1 MSAVRERRHETEAER
16 RKREAWETQCY
27 GCLAR
32 DLDEAVASPLSGSPV
47 MFAMSILSDA
57 QMVISDE
64 LNEGPVSE
72 ERAEQ
77 ARQYMN
83 RAKYVIST
91 QLTMKETDDEPTA

>member
-1 MSAVRERRHETEAER
+1 VRRRDETPAER
-16 RKREAWETQCY
+16 AKREAWERQCY

-32 DLDEAVASPLSGSPV
+32 DLDEAVASPLSGGPV

-57 QMVISDE
+57 QMVIGTE
-64 LNEGPVSE
+64 LNEGPVAE

-83 RAKYVIST
+83 RAKYIISKR
-91 QLTMKETDDEPTA
+91 LTMKETDNEPTA